1 MADYF
6 DHQKESGDGA
16 GIAVGGIVALIVGYL
31 IGQSIGRDHAWDDAG
46 KWAVQTTR
54 HCEAS
59 YRSAGFS
66 TVTDCLKGAI
76 ADAQEAERQQ
86 KQADGPP
93 DPRG

>member
-1 MADYF
+1 MSYF
-6 DHQKESGDGA
+6 DRQGDSDNGA
-16 GIAVGGIVALIVGYL
+16 AMAIGGIVALIVGYL
-31 IGQSIGRDHAWDDAG
+31 IGQSIGKDRAWDDAG

-59 YRSAGFS
+59 YRLAGFS
-66 TVTDCLKGAI
+66 SVTDCLKGAI
-76 ADAQEAERQQ
+76 ADAQEAERQE